1 MITDKGQEWLKKGQ
15 EWLEKALGLGKGETP
30 FPWQMELLRRFCQ
43 GEHVSSLDIPTGL
56 GKTSVMAIWLV
67 ARALKAK
74 NLPRRLVYVVD
85 RRAVVDQATEV
96 AESLR
101 KWVAENECVACALGL
116 NGRSLPISTLRGQ
129 YVDNREWLEDPS
141 SPAIIVG
148 TVDMVGSRLLFSG
161 YGVSRR
167 MRPYHAGL
175 LGVDTLVVLDES
187 HLVPPFEH
195 LLRAIETDSELQ
207 ARDTQCQSMIPR
219 LRLLTLSA
227 TGRTQ
232 INNTT
237 QADATI
243 RLTDGDYKHPV
254 VEKRLKARK
263 VLRLCYLSE
272 QTKLQDK
279 LAEEAWKLAG
289 NGEKAVRILVY
300 ADSREVARKAKEA
313 VEKLAKGNKKQ
324 GKPEVKIE
332 TELFVGGRRVLER
345 EGAKKRLEELG
356 FLAGSKV
363 ERTCPVFLFATSA
376 GEVGVELDADHMV
389 CDLVAWE
396 RMVQRLGRV
405 NRRGDG
411 DGRII
416 VVVEEGLLSEVELR
430 EAKDRGDK
438 LSEKQKEILKLFD
451 KRRDAN
457 AAGEKLKDSD
467 AKKLKNYEAQVAQYR
482 ALLEV
487 AREGGSLSPKSLLKL
502 RECQP
507 LASAFRMA
515 TTPEPLRPALT
526 RPLVDA
532 WAMTSLEKHTGRPDD
547 IQPWLRGWI
556 EDDPPQTRVVWRK
569 YLPVRTEGRP
579 PSRKEIEA
587 FFEAAPPHLSEI
599 LETETYRVVDW
610 ITARAKYVR
619 KEQKQEQE
627 QGQENNN
634 VPPLRNEDVV
644 AFALGPDGGLREYF
658 TLAKLVSLKEKGDKE
673 EKSEKEKKDE
683 KKKFF
688 GRLAGATLI
697 LDARLGGLKD
707 GLLDD
712 KESTLPQTADDDK
725 NWPGGDVIGFRIRSI
740 EASTVVQRDRDW
752 RERFRFAAALTWE
765 GEATRW
771 LIVQKRRGDAATEE
785 DRSVTNPQL
794 LDEHQKW
801 TEARARR
808 LATAL
813 GLDDKL
819 ANVLTLAAC
828 FHDEGKRAKRWQ
840 QAFHAPGDGGVYA
853 KTEGPINY
861 QLLDGY
867 RHELGSLLRIG
878 NNEQIQKLFQKLSEE
893 DRDLVLH
900 LITAHHGFARP
911 VIGTRGCED
920 APPSALEEKA
930 AEIALRFARLQAR
943 WGPWGLA
950 WLEALLRAADQQAS
964 RDNDAQDAAQR
975 GA

>member
-1 MITDKGQEWLKKGQ
+1 MITDKGQEWLKK
-15 EWLEKALGLGKGETP
+15 ALGLGEGETP

-808 LATAL
+808 LAKAL

>member
-1 MITDKGQEWLKKGQ
+1 
-15 EWLEKALGLGKGETP
+15 
-30 FPWQMELLRRFCQ
+30 
-43 GEHVSSLDIPTGL
+43 
-56 GKTSVMAIWLV
+56 
-67 ARALKAK
+67 
-74 NLPRRLVYVVD
+74 
-85 RRAVVDQATEV
+85 
-96 AESLR
+96 
-101 KWVAENECVACALGL
+101 
-116 NGRSLPISTLRGQ
+116 
-129 YVDNREWLEDPS
+129 
-141 SPAIIVG
+141 
-148 TVDMVGSRLLFSG
+148 
-161 YGVSRR
+161 
-167 MRPYHAGL
+167 
-175 LGVDTLVVLDES
+175 
-187 HLVPPFEH
+187 
-195 LLRAIETDSELQ
+195 
-207 ARDTQCQSMIPR
+207 
-219 LRLLTLSA
+219 
-227 TGRTQ
+227 
-232 INNTT
+232 
-237 QADATI
+237 
-243 RLTDGDYKHPV
+243 
-254 VEKRLKARK
+254 
-263 VLRLCYLSE
+263 
-272 QTKLQDK
+272 
-279 LAEEAWKLAG
+279 
-289 NGEKAVRILVY
+289 
-300 ADSREVARKAKEA
+300 
-313 VEKLAKGNKKQ
+313 
-324 GKPEVKIE
+324 
-332 TELFVGGRRVLER
+332 
-345 EGAKKRLEELG
+345 
-356 FLAGSKV
+356 
-363 ERTCPVFLFATSA
+363 
-376 GEVGVELDADHMV
+376 
-389 CDLVAWE
+389 
-396 RMVQRLGRV
+396 
-405 NRRGDG
+405 
-411 DGRII
+411 
-416 VVVEEGLLSEVELR
+416 
-430 EAKDRGDK
+430 
-438 LSEKQKEILKLFD
+438 
-451 KRRDAN
+451 
-457 AAGEKLKDSD
+457 
-467 AKKLKNYEAQVAQYR
+467 
-482 ALLEV
+482 
-487 AREGGSLSPKSLLKL
+487 
-502 RECQP
+502 
-507 LASAFRMA
+507 
-515 TTPEPLRPALT
+515 
-526 RPLVDA
+526 
-532 WAMTSLEKHTGRPDD
+532 MTSLEKHTGRPDD

-619 KEQKQEQE
+619 EEQKQEQEQGQE

-808 LATAL
+808 LAKAL

-867 RHELGSLLRIG
+867 RHELGSLLCIENDER
-878 NNEQIQKLFQKLSEE
+878 IQKLLEE

>member
-1 MITDKGQEWLKKGQ
+1 MITDKGQEWLKK
-15 EWLEKALGLGKGETP
+15 ALGLGEGETP

-808 LATAL
+808 LAKAL

-930 AEIALRFARLQAR
+930 AEIALRFARLQTR

-964 RDNDAQDAAQR
+964 RDNDAQDAAQG

>member
-1 MITDKGQEWLKKGQ
+1 
-15 EWLEKALGLGKGETP
+15 
-30 FPWQMELLRRFCQ
+30 MELLRRFCQ

-263 VLRLCYLSE
+263 VLRLCYLSG

-808 LATAL
+808 LAKAL